1 MHNFI
6 RLLDELKVKISRMGA
21 MVQQSVEW
29 AADAVLH
36 VDVEEA
42 KRVVEADQRIDE
54 DEVLIE
60 KAAIDLLALHQPT
73 ASDLR
78 LITSI
83 IKANNDYERMADC
96 SVNISQR
103 IIALAKQGDYRA
115 PEDLR
120 VLANTVVSTVRDTV
134 KAFNMT
140 DEALARA
147 VVKSDDVADALYH
160 QIVQDM
166 LALMQQDGR
175 RADEDLSNIMIAK
188 NFERIADH
196 CTNIAEDI
204 IYVYSGRIVRHRH
217 AV

>member
-6 RLLDELKVKISRMGA
+6 RLLDELKVKIARMGA

-29 AADAVLH
+29 AADAVVH
-36 VDVEEA
+36 VDVEVA
-42 KRVVEADQRIDE
+42 RRVVDADQRIDE

-78 LITSI
+78 LVTSI

-96 SVNISQR
+96 SVNIGQR
-103 IIALAKQGDYRA
+103 VIALSKIGDYQA

-120 VLANTVVSTVRDTV
+120 VLANTVVSTARDTV

-140 DEALARA
+140 DEALART
-147 VVKSDDVADALYH
+147 VVKNDDVADALYH

-175 RADEDLSNIMIAK
+175 RADVDLSNIMIAK